1 MPPNVSTFLLK
12 RQPIPNLTLG
22 VADGSEKGGQ
32 EGGRRAD
39 SATLGRVGDTGR
51 AQAEKEGG
59 YWGGWWAVGG
69 EWQVASGPGFPCK
82 PTLDPTPAQ

>member
-1 MPPNVSTFLLK
+1 MSRSFISNLSLS
-12 RQPIPNLTLG
+12 LTLG

-51 AQAEKEGG
+51 AQAQKEGG

-69 EWQVASGPGFPCK
+69 EWQVASGK
-82 PTLDPTPAQ
+82 WTRLSLQADA